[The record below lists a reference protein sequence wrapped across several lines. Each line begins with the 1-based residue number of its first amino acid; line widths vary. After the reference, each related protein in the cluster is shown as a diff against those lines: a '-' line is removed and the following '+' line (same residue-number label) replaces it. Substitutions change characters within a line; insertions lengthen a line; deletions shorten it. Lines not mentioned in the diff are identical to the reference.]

1 MIERLNKD
9 LKRIKTFNQMRLL
22 KIGSISRIMDK
33 KTKLINKLFK
43 DLNRMANPL
52 ESKIDI
58 DLYKEREKF
67 NKTDIVNN
75 NNKNKPKTA
84 STKKK
89 LKENKKKRMKY
100 NFSFNK
106 KRATPINNIR
116 NNNNEKFSF
125 ITSPLET
132 NKIHYYKI
140 NPINKEKSKIYI
152 DYNTNDKNLFKRKL
166 VHNQKFKYKTKQ
178 NKFNRN
184 KSLDECKSEEIFQ
197 KNFPTCLKTFTHFNK
212 NNYFDKM
219 KLNKMKKIRTQQC
232 FYKHLSSKVLDEHI
246 NNSSNI
252 FNSQYNKYLEE
263 EKNISTTINNIKSM
277 IEKNE
282 EYKSYENKMN
292 ALINKDIDIPHIRK
306 NMKLFKRGLKG
317 KIIIKT
323 NDIFNSSMV
332 TKKVADII
340 NYWDNCFSKMNDIFF
355 YRNKN
360 AFYKMYP
367 PLSFK
372 AREDPFI
379 KNYALIN
386 YNTEQKNK
394 TKIKND
400 ISFKRKIKSKIY

>member
-1 MIERLNKD
+1 
-9 LKRIKTFNQMRLL
+9 
-22 KIGSISRIMDK
+22 
-33 KTKLINKLFK
+33 
-43 DLNRMANPL
+43 
-52 ESKIDI
+52 
-58 DLYKEREKF
+58 
-67 NKTDIVNN
+67 
-75 NNKNKPKTA
+75 
-84 STKKK
+84 
-89 LKENKKKRMKY
+89 
-100 NFSFNK
+100 
-106 KRATPINNIR
+106 
-116 NNNNEKFSF
+116 
-125 ITSPLET
+125 
-132 NKIHYYKI
+132 
-140 NPINKEKSKIYI
+140 
-152 DYNTNDKNLFKRKL
+152 
-166 VHNQKFKYKTKQ
+166 
-178 NKFNRN
+178 
-184 KSLDECKSEEIFQ
+184 
-197 KNFPTCLKTFTHFNK
+197 
-212 NNYFDKM
+212 
-219 KLNKMKKIRTQQC
+219 
-232 FYKHLSSKVLDEHI
+232 
-246 NNSSNI
+246 
-252 FNSQYNKYLEE
+252 
-263 EKNISTTINNIKSM
+263 M

-372 AREDPFI
+372 AREEPFI

-394 TKIKND
+394 TKIIND